1 MIKSRL
7 SGMLLLIAGI
17 GSTVLPAAAQEAGR
31 PRPPTFFEYLWQPKF
46 ITMFILAAV
55 VLFLLKSNRMRR
67 SLKVPL
73 LLVSTL
79 LYGIIGNIGVSLFS
93 SFSMHPSPMCA
104 AAKPFLFGLRTPFMV
119 MLAVMFVLTLVGP
132 KLFCGWICPVGA
144 VQELVA
150 MAADR
155 LKIKRIRF
163 HFPFSF
169 SIRLGI
175 FLLFLLTAVTGLVT
189 MTVQDQ
195 TVAVNLYD
203 YINPFHGFE
212 FQWVPAFLDNLIHYL
227 PFLLTLMLAIRFYR
241 PFCYFVCPIGLYTH
255 FLEQV
260 GLFRVTFKRSA
271 CTDCKVCEIKSP
283 CPTVPEIMKD
293 SLLRPDCFACDECIK
308 VCPEKALSY
317 GTRRTLPAQ
326 D

>member
-1 MIKSRL
+1 MVKSRL
-7 SGMLLLIAGI
+7 SGTLLLIAGI
-17 GSTVLPAAAQEAGR
+17 GSTVLPAAAQEAVR
-31 PRPPTFFEYLWQPKF
+31 RRPPTFLEFLWQPKF

-67 SLKVPL
+67 SLKVFL
-73 LLVSTL
+73 LLISTL
-79 LYGIIGNIGVSLFS
+79 LYGIIGNIGVALFD

-119 MLAVMFVLTLVGP
+119 MLAVMFALTLIGP

-144 VQELVA
+144 VQELAA

-163 HFPFSF
+163 HFPFSYCV
-169 SIRLGI
+169 RLGI
-175 FLLFLLTAVTGLVT
+175 FLLFLLTGVTGLIT

-195 TVAVNLYD
+195 VVAVNLYD
-203 YINPFHGFE
+203 YFNPFHGFE

-227 PFLLTLMLAIRFYR
+227 PFLLTLILALRFYR
-241 PFCYFVCPIGLYTH
+241 PFCHFVCPIGLYAH
-255 FLEQV
+255 FLEQI
-260 GLFRVTFKRSA
+260 GLLRVTFKRSA
-271 CTDCKVCEIKSP
+271 CTDCRVCEKKSP
-283 CPTVPEIMKD
+283 CTAVPEIMKD
-293 SLLRPDCFACDECIK
+293 SLLRPDCFSCDECVK
-308 VCPEKALSY
+308 VCPEQALAY
-317 GTRRTLPAQ
+317 GTQRTLPAQ